1 MLNFN
6 NILPIIIGYFLGSIP
21 SAYII
26 AKNRGVDIRKKVKN
40 GQFGSAKTAKELG
53 KFPGVLVGAM
63 DFCKGALSIMI
74 ADRVSGQEWIM
85 VLTGV
90 AAIIGHNW
98 SIFLHFLGGKGSAT
112 TFGNLFYLLPE
123 QFLLAGVV
131 TAIPTCF
138 LRKKSRVTLPGKK
151 RNFRTSSFLT
161 GILFLFT
168 FFLALIFG
176 ESYVISFSPIIFSL
190 PIMMKK
196 N

>member
-98 SIFLHFLGGKGSAT
+98 SIFLNFMGGKGSAV
-112 TFGNLFYLLPE
+112 TFGNLFYLLPKA
-123 QFLLAGVV
+123 FV
-131 TAIPTCF
+131 TAAFCTALPAFIF
-138 LRKKSRVTLPGKK
+138 KKDNIINLGKNREFK
-151 RNFRTSSFLT
+151 TSDFLT
-161 GILFLFT
+161 SILFLLT
-168 FFLALIFG
+168 FLFALIFN
-176 ESYVISFSPIIFSL
+176 EPLFISFSPIIFSL
-190 PIMMKK
+190 PITMKK

>member
-26 AKNRGVDIRKKVKN
+26 AKNRGVNITSKVKD
-40 GQFGSAKTAKELG
+40 GGLGTMGTVKTLG
-53 KFPGVLVGAM
+53 KFPGFLVGAM
-63 DFCKGALSIMI
+63 DFCKGGVSIMI
-74 ADRVSGQEWIM
+74 AEKMSGEDWVM

-168 FFLALIFG
+168 FFFALIFG